1 MGTQDHGTSFERNT
15 LSLSLLW
22 LRDFRCFESITI
34 GFHPQLTVLVAANGA
49 GKTSILD
56 AIAVAFGPYVGAFDE
71 AVGKHL
77 VPSDIR
83 QVRAR
88 RTATNEME
96 YAPKGVRLEAT
107 GVVPGSAH
115 ATLSDVDVLHTIW
128 NRHLSSATRTKTSV
142 KDAKELV
149 SYAKRMQEAAR
160 TPGTDV
166 VLPLIA
172 YYGTGRLWQQKKLT
186 DSKSIHRTSRTVGY
200 TDCLDPA
207 SSYKSFVQWF
217 RYWSLNAKEAQ
228 LKALEAGVSVF
239 KTEFDAYL
247 QSVSRAVDL
256 CLQPA
261 GWSGIEYS
269 FSRDALVAHHK
280 QFGELPVEWLS
291 DGIRNMIGMVADV
304 AFRATK
310 LNGHLGARA
319 AQETP
324 GVLLIDEVDMHLH
337 PEWQQVVLLN
347 LAQAFPA
354 MQLIVT
360 THSPQVLSTVPSD
373 CVRML
378 HTEIDPETR
387 NRVTMVSQPQWQTRG
402 VASSDLLA
410 LIMDVDPVPDVAEAT
425 WISDYQSLIQQNLH
439 EQHDGQRLRGKL
451 EAHFGV
457 EHPIIHE
464 CDRLVRLQGIKQR
477 LPRDLGRRGR

>member
-1 MGTQDHGTSFERNT
+1 MVKQENMASAGKDSLR
-15 LSLSLLW
+15 LSRLR
-22 LRDFRCFESITI
+22 LRDFRCFEAIDI
-34 GFHPQLTVLVAANGA
+34 DFHPQMTVLVAPNGA

-77 VPSDIR
+77 EPSDIR
-83 QVRAR
+83 QFRAR

-96 YAPKGVRLEAT
+96 YAPQGARVEAQGT
-107 GVVPGSAH
+107 IPGSLLDQLLDEPLP
-115 ATLSDVDVLHTIW
+115 TTW
-128 NRHLSSATRTKTSV
+128 RRHLSSTTKTKTSV

-149 SYAKRMQEAAR
+149 NYGKRMQEAAR
-160 TPGTDV
+160 TPGAEV

-186 DSKSIHRTSRTVGY
+186 DAKNIQRTSRTVGY

-228 LKALEAGVSVF
+228 LKALEAEVRVAR
-239 KTEFDAYL
+239 TEFDDYI
-247 QSVSRAVDL
+247 QSVSGAVNA
-256 CLQPA
+256 CIQPA
-261 GWSGIEYS
+261 GWSGVEYS
-269 FSRDALVAHHK
+269 FTRDALVARHE

-291 DGIRNMIGMVADV
+291 DGIRNMIGMVADI

-310 LNGHLGARA
+310 LNGHLGALA
-319 AQETP
+319 AQQTP
-324 GVLLIDEVDMHLH
+324 GLLLIDEVDMHLH
-337 PEWQQVVLLN
+337 PEWQQVVLLK
-347 LAQAFPA
+347 LSQAFPA

-373 CVRML
+373 CVRIL
-378 HTEIDPETR
+378 HSEIDPETTSR
-387 NRVTMVSQPQWQTRG
+387 LVTVGQPQWQTRG

-410 LIMDVDPVPDVAEAT
+410 RIMGVDPVPHVPEAI
-425 WISDYQSLIQQNLH
+425 WLSDYQALIQQNLH
-439 EQHDGQRLRGKL
+439 GQSDGRELKRKL

-457 EHPIIHE
+457 EHPVMLE

-477 LPRDLGRRGR
+477 LPRDLGNRER